1 MPFIPHIRL
10 GQVFQRPFLRRGH
23 KASASEHISN
33 KANETKLKRERR
45 LRRERRLK
53 NIKVSFDQR
62 RRNNRR
68 KQVTAEDIEKL
79 DSNSVG
85 QHINTQAW

>member
-1 MPFIPHIRL
+1 MPFIPYIRL

-23 KASASEHISN
+23 KTSASEHISN
-33 KANETKLKRERR
+33 KAHETKLKRERR
-45 LRRERRLK
+45 LRRDRRLK

-68 KQVTAEDIEKL
+68 KQASAEDIEKL
-79 DSNSVG
+79 DNDSVG
-85 QHINTQAW
+85 LHINTQA